1 MRILH
6 APENICGIAGIL
18 AREQTHLGHI
28 ACSYTVSQNDFKFSA
43 DFIMKNPQSTRERLS
58 NAVHFAVKF
67 DIFQFY
73 FGASLLGYGLQDVPW
88 LVHMGKK
95 IFFYFH
101 GCDIR
106 DEKRIIMQYP
116 ASSCAYC
123 FPKLCNANRQYAKKI
138 AEKYGRV
145 NFVSTPDL
153 LESVDRSILLPQVID
168 FDLINQILDEP
179 RHPRNPAKLIVAHAP
194 TNRAIK
200 GSNFIIDAINH
211 LKKKGLDIDLLL
223 LENLSHDNLL
233 RNLKTA
239 DIAIDQLLV
248 GAYGVFA
255 AEAMAMGI
263 PTIVNILDDLW
274 DKYPSRPPVIHA
286 NPGTIERTLEQIYN
300 NRQDLE
306 KYRFTGQ
313 TYAYRV
319 HHPVRVA
326 IQCLEYY
333 EL

>member
-6 APENICGIAGIL
+6 APENICGIPGIL
-18 AREQTHLGHI
+18 AREQTHLGHV
-28 ACSYTVSQNDFKFSA
+28 ACSYAFSQNDFKFPA
-43 DFIMKNPQSTRERLS
+43 DYIMKNSQSSRERFS
-58 NAVHFAVKF
+58 YAVHFAIKF

-73 FGASLLGYGLQDVPW
+73 FGASLLGYGLLDVPW

-95 IFFYFH
+95 VFFYFH

-106 DEKRIIMQYP
+106 DEKMIIMKYP
-116 ASSCAYC
+116 TSSCANC

-138 AEKYGRV
+138 AEKYGRI

-153 LESVDRSILLPQVID
+153 LEFVDRSILLPQVID

-179 RHPRNPAKLIVAHAP
+179 RPARNHTKLIVAHAP

-200 GSNFIIDAINH
+200 GTNFIIDAVNH
-211 LKKKGLDIDLLL
+211 LKEKGLDIDLLL
-223 LENLSHDNLL
+223 LENLSHENLL
-233 RNLKTA
+233 RNLKNA
-239 DIAIDQLLV
+239 DIAIDQLLI

-263 PTIVNILDDLW
+263 PTMVNIRDDLW
-274 DKYPSRPPVIHA
+274 DKYPYPPPVINA
-286 NPGTIERTLEQIYN
+286 NPITIETTLEMIYN

-326 IQCLEYY
+326 IQCLEFY